1 MRDEELLSK
10 KINGLCTTIIILLLV
25 SLYLLRFDLRKVIHN
40 NFSMGMIKLN
50 VLGISYSQ
58 TQSGA
63 YALILTEES
72 GDRRIP
78 IIVGGF
84 EAQSIAIELEGLKPP
99 RPLTHDLFHSFAKEF
114 SISIREVVIYKLEEG
129 VFYSQLLCDNG
140 MEKITL
146 DARTSD
152 AIALA
157 LRFKCPIYTTEEII
171 SKAGIVLE
179 FEGDAGKKSKEPKSE
194 EEPPEMK
201 KESSKGAASSGK
213 YKNSTVEELKKL
225 LDEAVSKEDYE
236 KASMI
241 KKELEQ
247 RKSK

>member
-1 MRDEELLSK
+1 MNK
-10 KINGLCTTIIILLLV
+10 
-25 SLYLLRFDLRKVIHN
+25 
-40 NFSMGMIKLN
+40 IKLN

-63 YALILTEES
+63 YALILTEEN

-99 RPLTHDLFHSFAKEF
+99 RPLTHDLFMSFAKVF
-114 SISIREVVIYKLEEG
+114 GINIQEVVIYKLEEG
-129 VFYSQLLCDNG
+129 VFYSQLLCENG
-140 MEKITL
+140 KEKITL

-171 SKAGIVLE
+171 AKAGIVLDFDKE
-179 FEGDAGKKSKEPKSE
+179 PENHPANAMSDHFEPKS
-194 EEPPEMK
+194 PARP
-201 KESSKGAASSGK
+201 SSE
-213 YKNSTVEELKKL
+213 YKSYTLEELNEM
-225 LDEAVSKEDYE
+225 LDEAIGNEDYE

-241 KKELEQ
+241 RDEINHRKKI
-247 RKSK
+247 

>member
-1 MRDEELLSK
+1 
-10 KINGLCTTIIILLLV
+10 
-25 SLYLLRFDLRKVIHN
+25 
-40 NFSMGMIKLN
+40 MIKLN

-63 YALILTEES
+63 YALILTEEK

-99 RPLTHDLFHSFAKEF
+99 RPLTHDLFLSFAKTF
-114 SISIREVVIYKLEEG
+114 GISIKEVVIYKLEEG
-129 VFYSQLLCDNG
+129 VFYSQLLCDDG
-140 MEKITL
+140 VEKISL

-171 SKAGIVLE
+171 SKSGIILDFDKEDQSNADSEADTAGQAVKANPEATKTSSPEEYRDMSIDELE
-179 FEGDAGKKSKEPKSE
+179 NL
-194 EEPPEMK
+194 M
-201 KESSKGAASSGK
+201 
-213 YKNSTVEELKKL
+213 
-225 LDEAVSKEDYE
+225 DEAISNEDYE
-236 KASMI
+236 KASKLKNEI
-241 KKELEQ
+241 DK
-247 RKSK
+247 RKNS